1 MRRAREQHRATYMQ
15 ILRCINVIPSTAR
28 AVGSHHR
35 ELGSPI
41 ATPDGD
47 AADDNPLDA
56 GFNRDEPS
64 ASDAVIDV
72 EDEMDPEGYGFGV

>member
-1 MRRAREQHRATYMQ
+1 MRRAREKQRDTYMQ
-15 ILRCINVIPSTAR
+15 ILRCINVIPSRGR

-35 ELGSPI
+35 EHGGPI
-41 ATPDGD
+41 PTSDGD
-47 AADDNPLDA
+47 AADHNPLDA
-56 GFNRDEPS
+56 GLTRNEPS